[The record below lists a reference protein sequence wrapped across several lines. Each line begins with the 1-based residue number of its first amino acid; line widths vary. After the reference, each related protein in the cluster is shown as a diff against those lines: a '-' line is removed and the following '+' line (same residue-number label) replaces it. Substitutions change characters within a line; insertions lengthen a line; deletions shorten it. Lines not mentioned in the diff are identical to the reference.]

1 MMTLMPVLGLVS
13 GVAETAILGSLD
25 SSILA
30 RSGIQ
35 GDFNWAWCFLNVQI
49 GQDLGTWLRSALRGV
64 PGFQCP
70 VPV

>member
-1 MMTLMPVLGLVS
+1 MVFGGKLPAPTIMTLMPVLGFAS

-35 GDFNWAWCFLNVQI
+35 GTSI
-49 GQDLGTWLRSALRGV
+49 GLGVSSMHR
-64 PGFQCP
+64 
-70 VPV
+70 